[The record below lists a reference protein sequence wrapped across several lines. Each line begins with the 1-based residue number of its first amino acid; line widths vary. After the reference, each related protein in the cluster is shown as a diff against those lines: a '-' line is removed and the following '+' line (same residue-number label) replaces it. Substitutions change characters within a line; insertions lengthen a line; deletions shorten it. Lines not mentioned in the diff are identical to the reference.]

1 MTEDEAFDRLRTLLV
16 EVDAESVILG
26 QTQEALSEIILHHQ
40 RAPDPG
46 GSFCRLTPLG
56 STESGDGYK
65 LCYETRTIN
74 GVGRVVE
81 VRTLGISYAWRVD
94 IYASRPR
101 DYADAFVAALQSARA
116 QLQLLPAVVSEVG
129 EVKQSA
135 ERNQENWEGRAHF
148 TVTLSTARQQRTLID
163 VIERGH
169 IDFTGSGGPVPVQT
183 SIDYAKG

>member
-1 MTEDEAFDRLRTLLV
+1 MTEDEAFDRLRGLLV
-16 EVDAESVILG
+16 AVNAESVILG
-26 QTQEALSEIILHHQ
+26 QTETALTDVILHHQ
-40 RAPDPG
+40 RAPMPEG
-46 GSFCRLTPLG
+46 AYAGLTPLG
-56 STESGDGYK
+56 STESGDGYS
-65 LCYETRTIN
+65 LCYEDVTFQ
-74 GVGRVVE
+74 GQSRVVE
-81 VRTLGISYAWRVD
+81 VRTTGLSYGWRVD

-101 DYADAFVAALQSARA
+101 DYADAFTAALRSARA
-116 QLQLLPAVVSEVG
+116 QLELLPAVVSEVG

-148 TVTLSTARQQRTLID
+148 TVSLSVARQQRTLID

>member
-1 MTEDEAFDRLRTLLV
+1 MTEDEAFDRLRGLLV
-16 EVDAESVILG
+16 AVNAESVILG
-26 QTQEALSEIILHHQ
+26 QTETALTDVILHHQ
-40 RAPDPG
+40 RAPMPEG
-46 GSFCRLTPLG
+46 AYAGLTPLG
-56 STESGDGYK
+56 STESGDGYA
-65 LCYETRTIN
+65 LCYETVTYQD
-74 GVGRVVE
+74 VERVVE
-81 VRTLGISYAWRVD
+81 VRTIGISYGWRVD

-101 DYADAFVAALQSARA
+101 DYADAFTAALQSARA
-116 QLQLLPAVVSEVG
+116 QLELLPAVVSEVG

-148 TVTLSTARQQRTLID
+148 TVSLSVARQQRTLID